1 MWAWSDQRNLTDAFT
16 SALEQGRALLPGL
29 AVGTYQ
35 GLMNALVKWTPQFMP
50 LLCRA
55 LHRCMQQLGRHWRTS
70 GWLPLAIDGFRS
82 DAPRTRSNEAAFCAK
97 NYGKGNRA
105 KYGKKKS
112 KGMRRKRNQE
122 NPPHPPG
129 PQVWVT
135 MIWHMGLRLPWL
147 WKLGPSN
154 SSERHHAETMIKRG
168 KCPVNTLFCAD
179 AGFVGFPF
187 WSHLMQEGY
196 DFLVRVG
203 ANVSLLSELG
213 NCHFKHVGSE
223 GIVWC
228 WPRSAQKSAQAPLRL
243 RLMRIRLGK
252 TDMWLLTS
260 VLEPKRLTLKQA
272 EQFYRMRWGVEV
284 EIRGLKQTL
293 DRAKLR
299 CRDSHRL
306 MVELEWSILAMAV
319 AELFALKEQLAVKEV
334 KRQGKKQ
341 KPDPAHRSLAQTMRA
356 LRECLRQPHQVP
368 MPERDLSTLL
378 RGAVTDDYVRQA
390 DKRARYRPKN
400 PDKKPLGDP
409 KLQRLTRTVLNL
421 LKAFEAANAA

>member
-1 MWAWSDQRNLTDAFT
+1 MH
-16 SALEQGRALLPGL
+16 
-29 AVGTYQ
+29 
-35 GLMNALVKWTPQFMP
+35 ALVKWTPQFMP
-50 LLCRA
+50 LLCQV
-55 LHRCMQQLGRHWRTS
+55 LHRCMQQLGRHWRTH
-70 GWLPLAIDGFRS
+70 GWVPLAIDGFRS

-97 NYGKGNRA
+97 NYGKGSRA
-105 KYGKKKS
+105 RYGKKKS

-122 NPPHPPG
+122 NPPHPQG

-135 MIWHMGLRLPWL
+135 MIWHMALRLPWL
-147 WKLGPSN
+147 WKVGPSN
-154 SSERHHAETMIKRG
+154 SSERHHAETMISRG
-168 KCPVNTLFCAD
+168 KYPVNTLFCAD

-203 ANVSLLSELG
+203 ANVSLLSDHAKY
-213 NCHFKHVGSE
+213 HFEEVGSE
-223 GIVWC
+223 GIVLC
-228 WPRSAQKSAQAPLRL
+228 WPRAAQKSAQAPLRL

-252 TDMWLLTS
+252 TDLWLLTS
-260 VLEPKRLTLKQA
+260 VLDPKRLTQKQA

-306 MVELEWSILAMAV
+306 QVELEWSILAMAV
-319 AELFALKEQLAVKEV
+319 AELFALKEQLAAKEV
-334 KRQGKKQ
+334 KRQGMKQ

-356 LRECLRQPHQVP
+356 LRECLRQPHLVP
-368 MPERDLSTLL
+368 ALGRDLSTLL
-378 RGAVTDDYVRQA
+378 RKAVTDDYVRQA
-390 DKRARYRPKN
+390 EKQARYRPKN

-409 KLQRLTRTVLNL
+409 KLLPMTKRARNQL
-421 LKAFEAANAA
+421 LAFEPAIAA

>member
-1 MWAWSDQRNLTDAFT
+1 
-16 SALEQGRALLPGL
+16 
-29 AVGTYQ
+29 
-35 GLMNALVKWTPQFMP
+35 MNALVKWTPQFIP
-50 LLCRA
+50 LLCQL
-55 LHRCMQQLGRHWRTS
+55 LHGCMHQLGRHWRTN
-70 GWLPLAIDGFRS
+70 GWVPLAVDGFRS
-82 DAPRTRSNEAAFCAK
+82 DAPRTQSNEAAFCAK

-105 KYGKKKS
+105 RYGRKKS
-112 KGMRRKRNQE
+112 KGMRRKRNKE
-122 NPPHPPG
+122 NPPHPQG

-135 MIWHMGLRLPWL
+135 MIWHMALRLPWL
-147 WKLGPSN
+147 WKVGPSN
-154 SSERHHAETMIKRG
+154 SSERHHAETMIELG
-168 KCPVNTLFCAD
+168 KCPENTLFCAD

-187 WSHLMQEGY
+187 WSHLLREGY

-203 ANVSLLSELG
+203 ANVSLLSDLG
-213 NCHFKHVGSE
+213 YCHFQEAGSE
-223 GIVWC
+223 GIVLC
-228 WPRSAQKSAQAPLRL
+228 WPRSARKSAQAPLRL
-243 RLMRIRLGK
+243 RLIRIRLGK

-260 VLEPKRLTLKQA
+260 VLDPKRLTQKLA

-356 LRECLRQPHQVP
+356 LRECLRQPLVIPVP
-368 MPERDLSTLL
+368 GRDLATLL
-378 RGAVTDDYVRQA
+378 REAVTDDYVRQA

-400 PDKKPLGDP
+400 HDKKPLGDP
-409 KLQRLTRTVLNL
+409 KLQHLTRRLRSQLQAIVAET
-421 LKAFEAANAA
+421 AA